1 MKLWQTFL
9 LMIQKLNTLMK
20 TINKA
25 VIVLS
30 VVCKWNQKILKNKDA
45 SLVAGW
51 QSHVDLE
58 SVKEHECSDTDIAS
72 PPPPTFKVNSR

>member
-25 VIVLS
+25 VS
-30 VVCKWNQKILKNKDA
+30 VVSGVQMEPENTEK
-45 SLVAGW
+45 
-51 QSHVDLE
+51 
-58 SVKEHECSDTDIAS
+58 
-72 PPPPTFKVNSR
+72 